1 MGSYARCQRGGE
13 GLVWVAVFVV
23 GVEVDGDEASKS
35 AEMYGV
41 EGVSSSASDS
51 AMDNVDAQAHHD

>member
-1 MGSYARCQRGGE
+1 M
-13 GLVWVAVFVV
+13 WVAVFVV